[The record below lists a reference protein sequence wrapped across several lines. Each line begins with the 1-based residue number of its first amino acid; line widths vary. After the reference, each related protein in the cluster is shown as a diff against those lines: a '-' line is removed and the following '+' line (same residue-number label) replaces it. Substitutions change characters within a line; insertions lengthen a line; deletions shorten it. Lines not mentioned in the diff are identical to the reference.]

1 MQESVY
7 STQPA
12 GWLTSICG
20 QRMSVK
26 IGFFVFQRYRESAA
40 ANSSSLKLGES
51 ASLHPARLHN
61 LGASMCFVDAYFLEL
76 LRCSVVVTRVMCIHI
91 CLLARVYKS

>member
-12 GWLTSICG
+12 GWLTLICG
-20 QRMSVK
+20 QRTSVK
-26 IGFFVFQRYRESAA
+26 YRESAA